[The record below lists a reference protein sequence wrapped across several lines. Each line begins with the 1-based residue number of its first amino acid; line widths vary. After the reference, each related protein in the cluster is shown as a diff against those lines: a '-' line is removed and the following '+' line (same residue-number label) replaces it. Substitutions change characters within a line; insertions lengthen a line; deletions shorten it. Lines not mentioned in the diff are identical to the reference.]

1 VLGLS
6 FSDFTPVYLD
16 FAAGADALA
25 LGEVDAQFQCPI
37 PNKVMTE
44 LSERI
49 AVRVLPYAAGDL
61 DRLVRAVSFYRPV
74 TMREGAICGLD
85 ADVAQ
90 PAVVNILAT
99 HARVPDSIVR
109 EAVTAIVA
117 GADELG
123 RRNPLF
129 AGLGEL
135 FEPLRT
141 QGSPALA
148 FGGVALHPGA
158 LAAYRDAG
166 LLLEPAAE

>member
-1 VLGLS
+1 
-6 FSDFTPVYLD
+6 
-16 FAAGADALA
+16 
-25 LGEVDAQFQCPI
+25 
-37 PNKVMTE
+37 MTE

-61 DRLVRAVSFYRPV
+61 DRLMRTVSFYRPV
-74 TMREGAICGLD
+74 TMRKGAICGLD

-99 HARVPDSIVR
+99 HARVPEPIVR
-109 EAVTAIVA
+109 QAVTAIVA

-135 FEPLRT
+135 FDPLRT
-141 QGSPALA
+141 QGSPALT

-158 LAAYRDAG
+158 LAAYCDAG
-166 LLLEPAAE
+166 LLSEPAAE

>member
-1 VLGLS
+1 
-6 FSDFTPVYLD
+6 
-16 FAAGADALA
+16 
-25 LGEVDAQFQCPI
+25 
-37 PNKVMTE
+37 KVMTE

-61 DRLVRAVSFYRPV
+61 DRLMRAVSFYRPV
-74 TMREGAICGLD
+74 TIRKGAICGLD

-99 HARVPDSIVR
+99 HARVPEPIMR
-109 EAVTAIVA
+109 EMVTAIVA
-117 GADELG
+117 GSHELG

-141 QGSPALA
+141 QRPSPLP
-148 FGGVALHPGA
+148 FSRLPLHPA
-158 LAAYRDAG
+158 SLAAYRDVG
-166 LLLEPAAE
+166 LLFEPAAE

>member
-1 VLGLS
+1 
-6 FSDFTPVYLD
+6 
-16 FAAGADALA
+16 
-25 LGEVDAQFQCPI
+25 
-37 PNKVMTE
+37 
-44 LSERI
+44 
-49 AVRVLPYAAGDL
+49 
-61 DRLVRAVSFYRPV
+61 VSFYRAV
-74 TMREGAICGLD
+74 TMRKGAICGLD

-99 HARVPDSIVR
+99 HARVPEPIVR
-109 EAVTAIVA
+109 EVVTAIVA

-123 RRNPLF
+123 RRNALF

-141 QGSPALA
+141 QGPSAFA

-158 LAAYRDAG
+158 LAAYRDSG

>member
-1 VLGLS
+1 MEGR
-6 FSDFTPVYLD
+6 
-16 FAAGADALA
+16 DAL
-25 LGEVDAQFQCPI
+25 LPRVAQ
-37 PNKVMTE
+37 
-44 LSERI
+44 R
-49 AVRVLPYAAGDL
+49 
-61 DRLVRAVSFYRPV
+61 RPV
-74 TMREGAICGLD
+74 
-85 ADVAQ
+85 
-90 PAVVNILAT
+90 
-99 HARVPDSIVR
+99 
-109 EAVTAIVA
+109 

-166 LLLEPAAE
+166 LLAEQAAE